1 MCIILQLNMWDT
13 AGEER
18 FKSLTSQYYRNAD
31 AAIIVF
37 DLTSRKSFE
46 SVKDYWIKAF
56 QQVVGYDLFSK

>member
-1 MCIILQLNMWDT
+1 MNFFLTILKLTLWDT

-37 DLTSRKSFE
+37 DVTSEASYKEVNHWIHAFRK
-46 SVKDYWIKAF
+46 VC
-56 QQVVGYDLFSK
+56 G